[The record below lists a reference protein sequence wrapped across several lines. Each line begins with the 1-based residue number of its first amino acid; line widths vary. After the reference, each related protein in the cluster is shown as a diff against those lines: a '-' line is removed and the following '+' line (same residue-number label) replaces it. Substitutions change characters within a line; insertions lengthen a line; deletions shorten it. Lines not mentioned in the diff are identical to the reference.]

1 MAASIRVFPAV
12 IAVGVGA
19 LAFKGV
25 DIAYAVVED
34 EGAETQAAAS
44 APTPGAAALVGEA
57 GSAQGKLVA
66 EGLDANATA
75 QCVPGIDYSSEAG
88 ISEQEI
94 RVLRSLANR
103 REELDQRENELDTRE
118 QTAIAAET
126 RLDEQIAE
134 LKGVES
140 QVAGILAQIDAKQ
153 DERMASLV
161 RTYESMK
168 PKDAA
173 RIFNTMEDET
183 VLVDLAKSMKPAALA
198 AVMASMDSKRAELVT
213 KRLAALA
220 EPPASFAELDPPAG

>member
-19 LAFKGV
+19 LVLKGA
-25 DIAYAVVED
+25 DLAYAVVED
-34 EGAETQAAAS
+34 NAAETQAAAE
-44 APTPGAAALVGEA
+44 PTPGADALVGDA
-57 GSAQGKLVA
+57 GTAKTKLVA
-66 EGLDANATA
+66 EGLDTSATA
-75 QCVPGIDYSSEAG
+75 QCVPGTDYASEAG

-103 REELDQRENELDTRE
+103 REELDAREAELETRE
-118 QTAIAAET
+118 QTAVAAEA

-134 LKGVES
+134 LKTVES
-140 QVAGILAQIDAKQ
+140 RVDEVLAQISAKQ
-153 DERMASLV
+153 DERMAGLV
-161 RTYESMK
+161 RTYEAMK

-173 RIFNTMEDET
+173 RIFNTMEDEV

-220 EPPASFAELDPPAG
+220 EPQANLADLDPPAG